1 MAAATTVSAI
11 SFAVATAVFVAID
24 AESLLQLTNPWFWL
38 LAGATLFGS
47 VAGNLRGVALAT
59 CVTLLVPADRR
70 DRANGRVGTVNG
82 MAFAITS
89 VFSGLVIGY
98 LGMGWALYGT
108 LTLTVAALVHLQ
120 GIHIDEPEPDP
131 ASPSAS
137 SVDIKGAL
145 DAIRGVPGLSLLI
158 FLAAFNNL
166 LGGVFLALIDP
177 YGLSLV
183 SVQAWG
189 FLWGFI
195 SLAMILGG
203 LAVAKFGLGPR
214 PLRVLLGGNLI
225 AWTVCAAFTLQS
237 SIVLLG
243 AGMVIWMFLMPSI
256 EASEQTV
263 LQRLI
268 PYERQGRVF
277 GFAQLVENAASPI
290 TAFLMAPLAEAVFMP
305 LMTDGAGA
313 DAIGS
318 WFGTGEERGL
328 ALLFTIA
335 GILGVMN
342 TLLVWRSRS
351 YHRLRPAG
359 RPRSMPMTPNP
370 RPRRSRTGPK
380 PPRVRWSDATR
391 RGFDQWAAATTS
403 AMSLAV
409 RSAWASQS
417 SRGALGRGVGHHLH
431 QLHGHVGGLARPRHG
446 VALHVDEVGAAGQRG
461 PSGAVGHEGVAGGQH
476 RRGRRVQHDLARELL
491 ADQGA
496 EGGVVDVVLDH
507 AADPVHALP
516 AVVEGA
522 GGADVEDPRRAALG
536 DGTAHRD
543 GGTDLADA
551 GEHDVDAP
559 QVGGLLADGHH
570 HEQFSH
576 GSHA

>member
-1 MAAATTVSAI
+1 VRDAATMPDDVPAPRAPSPADEATFNRLLVNTLVSGVTSSFVWFALTFWVYLETRSVVVTGVIGGAFGIAGAVLGPAFGTYVDHHRKHTAMAAATTVSAA

-47 VAGNLRGVALAT
+47 VAGTLRGVALST
-59 CVTLLVPADRR
+59 CVTLLVPAERR

-82 MAFAITS
+82 LAFAITS

-108 LTLTVAALVHLQ
+108 LALTVASLVHLHT
-120 GIHIDEPEPDP
+120 IHIDEPEPDP
-131 ASPSAS
+131 ASASAS
-137 SVDIKGAL
+137 SVDIKGAIV
-145 DAIRGVPGLSLLI
+145 AIRAVPGLGLLI

-195 SLAMILGG
+195 SLAMIAGG
-203 LAVAKFGLGPR
+203 LAVARYGLGPS
-214 PLRVLLGGNLI
+214 PLKVLLGGNLI
-225 AWTVCAAFTLQS
+225 AWTVCALFTVQS

-243 AGMVIWMFLMPSI
+243 AGMVIWMFLMPAI

-290 TAFLMAPLAEAVFMP
+290 TAFLMAPLAETVFMP

-318 WFGTGEERGL
+318 WFGSGPERGL
-328 ALLFTIA
+328 ALLFTVA
-335 GILGVMN
+335 GLLGMVN
-342 TLLVWRSRS
+342 TILVWRSRS
-351 YHRLRPAG
+351 YHRLQA
-359 RPRSMPMTPNP
+359 SWQA
-370 RPRRSRTGPK
+370 S
-380 PPRVRWSDATR
+380 VDAE
-391 RGFDQWAAATTS
+391 
-403 AMSLAV
+403 
-409 RSAWASQS
+409 
-417 SRGALGRGVGHHLH
+417 
-431 QLHGHVGGLARPRHG
+431 P
-446 VALHVDEVGAAGQRG
+446 VGAAQ
-461 PSGAVGHEGVAGGQH
+461 E
-476 RRGRRVQHDLARELL
+476 
-491 ADQGA
+491 
-496 EGGVVDVVLDH
+496 
-507 AADPVHALP
+507 P
-516 AVVEGA
+516 ATQEPA
-522 GGADVEDPRRAALG
+522 
-536 DGTAHRD
+536 T
-543 GGTDLADA
+543 
-551 GEHDVDAP
+551 
-559 QVGGLLADGHH
+559 Q
-570 HEQFSH
+570 
-576 GSHA
+576 

>member
-1 MAAATTVSAI
+1 MAMMTDTETAAAARPTFPATFRRLLANTLVTGVTSSFVWFALTFWVFLETRSVVVTGVIGGAFGISGALLGPAFGTYVDHHRKHTAMAAATTVSAA
-11 SFAVATAVFVAID
+11 SFTVATAVFVAID

-38 LAGATLFGS
+38 LAMATLFGS
-47 VAGNLRGVALAT
+47 VAGTLRGVALST
-59 CVTLLVPADRR
+59 CVTLLVPAERR
-70 DRANGRVGTVNG
+70 DRANGMVGTVNG
-82 MAFAITS
+82 LAFAITS

-108 LTLTVAALVHLQ
+108 LALTVASLVHLQ
-120 GIHIDEPEPDP
+120 GIHIPEPEPDP
-131 ASPSAS
+131 RSPSSS
-137 SVDIKGAL
+137 SVDVKGAIE
-145 DAIRGVPGLSLLI
+145 AIGSVPGMGLLI

-183 SVQAWG
+183 SVQTWG

-195 SLAMILGG
+195 SLAMIGGG
-203 LAVAKFGLGPR
+203 LVVAKFGLGPA

-225 AWTVCAAFTLQS
+225 AWTVCAVFTAQS

-268 PYERQGRVF
+268 PFERQGRVF

-328 ALLFTIA
+328 ALLFTLA
-335 GILGVMN
+335 GILGVIN

-351 YHRLRPAG
+351 FHRLQASWQASVDADASPEPAA
-359 RPRSMPMTPNP
+359 TA
-370 RPRRSRTGPK
+370 GPAAEAV
-380 PPRVRWSDATR
+380 PSGSEPAAGSSTAG
-391 RGFDQWAAATTS
+391 RGFDQ
-403 AMSLAV
+403 
-409 RSAWASQS
+409 
-417 SRGALGRGVGHHLH
+417 
-431 QLHGHVGGLARPRHG
+431 
-446 VALHVDEVGAAGQRG
+446 
-461 PSGAVGHEGVAGGQH
+461 
-476 RRGRRVQHDLARELL
+476 
-491 ADQGA
+491 
-496 EGGVVDVVLDH
+496 
-507 AADPVHALP
+507 
-516 AVVEGA
+516 
-522 GGADVEDPRRAALG
+522 
-536 DGTAHRD
+536 
-543 GGTDLADA
+543 
-551 GEHDVDAP
+551 
-559 QVGGLLADGHH
+559 
-570 HEQFSH
+570 
-576 GSHA
+576 

>member
-1 MAAATTVSAI
+1 MPDDVPAPGAQHPLAGVQPPVGGEATFNRLLVNTLVSGVTSSFVWFALTFWVFLETRSVVVTGVIGGAFGISGALLGPPFGTYVDHHRKHTAMAAATTVSAI

-335 GILGVMN
+335 GILGVIN
-342 TLLVWRSRS
+342 TALVWRSRS
-351 YHRLRPAG
+351 FHRLQASWQASVDADDAEPAAETVPYG
-359 RPRSMPMTPNP
+359 TE
-370 RPRRSRTGPK
+370 
-380 PPRVRWSDATR
+380 
-391 RGFDQWAAATTS
+391 AAAGS
-403 AMSLAV
+403 
-409 RSAWASQS
+409 
-417 SRGALGRGVGHHLH
+417 
-431 QLHGHVGGLARPRHG
+431 
-446 VALHVDEVGAAGQRG
+446 
-461 PSGAVGHEGVAGGQH
+461 
-476 RRGRRVQHDLARELL
+476 
-491 ADQGA
+491 
-496 EGGVVDVVLDH
+496 
-507 AADPVHALP
+507 
-516 AVVEGA
+516 VE
-522 GGADVEDPRRAALG
+522 
-536 DGTAHRD
+536 
-543 GGTDLADA
+543 
-551 GEHDVDAP
+551 
-559 QVGGLLADGHH
+559 
-570 HEQFSH
+570 
-576 GSHA
+576 